1 MHVLLLIGTSLSPLR
16 YPPELDTYL
25 KGFHGDN
32 CATVGVGTID
42 ADGQRL
48 MDATEVR
55 HKTQVLRTMS
65 ARAVL
70 PPFRSESSH
79 ARLAFWRRHV
89 AYFVKRGVFK
99 SLLLVLGQQGGGGR
113 RRAPGETNGRGV
125 VEGGWGVVEGEASAA
140 AKPNKHSSCWRIR
153 RNGSLFL
160 LFGTIGKYSFV

>member
-113 RRAPGETNGRGV
+113 RRAPGETNGKGV
-125 VEGGWGVVEGEASAA
+125 VEGGGLGSCRRGGVC
-140 AKPNKHSSCWRIR
+140 SSQAEQAFILLANTKKRF
-153 RNGSLFL
+153 SLL
-160 LFGTIGKYSFV
+160 VW